1 MGGQKI
7 RKVQKSGLEETC
19 VGNVAATLHL
29 ISRLYTNQYNNI
41 ITHTTHLSPH
51 LSFFSLFL
59 WKFLSPE
66 KRAKKIKMA
75 LQIPTKSIPLPSF
88 LTPTGNAGLRRPS
101 DAFALKSSFFS
112 PSVHLLLP
120 ARPRYAARATAP
132 KISMR
137 LASKQAYICRDCG
150 YFLHQFLFFL
160 FFFIFLRNF
169 DLIFYFLWCRY
180 IYNDRTPFE
189 KLPDGYFCPGIIQIE
204 IFW

>member
-1 MGGQKI
+1 MWGTWQPRFTYFLDSTRTNTITSSHKPLSYHLIFLFFFSFVSLFSENSSHRRREQKI
-7 RKVQKSGLEETC
+7 
-19 VGNVAATLHL
+19 
-29 ISRLYTNQYNNI
+29 
-41 ITHTTHLSPH
+41 
-51 LSFFSLFL
+51 
-59 WKFLSPE
+59 
-66 KRAKKIKMA
+66 KIKMA
-75 LQIPTKSIPLPSF
+75 LQIPTKSMPLPSF
-88 LTPTGNAGLRRPS
+88 LTPTGNAGLRRAS

-169 DLIFYFLWCRY
+169 DLIVYFL
-180 IYNDRTPFE
+180 
-189 KLPDGYFCPGIIQIE
+189 
-204 IFW
+204 